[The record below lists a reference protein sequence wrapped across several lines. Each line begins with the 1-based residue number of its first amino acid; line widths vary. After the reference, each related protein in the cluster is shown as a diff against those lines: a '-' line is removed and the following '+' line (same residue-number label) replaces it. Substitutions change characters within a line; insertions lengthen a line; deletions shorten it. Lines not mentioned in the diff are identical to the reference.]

1 MSYQAPLNDLRF
13 ALHTHAKISEILTLP
28 IGLGL
33 DDETIDAILEEAGKF
48 SEQELA
54 PTNRLGDVNGAKIV
68 DGKVISHESLKTAF
82 DAYRDAGWSGLR
94 APADYGGQGLPSVVS
109 TACEELFTS
118 ANLAFSLMPML
129 TMGAAEALLHHASDE
144 IKQAYLP
151 NMSAGLWS
159 GTMNLTEPQAGSDL
173 AQVASKAV
181 PNDDGSYAIT
191 GQKIFITWGEHEL
204 TENIVHLVL
213 ARLPDAPAGVK
224 GISLFVVPK
233 FLVGADGQLGE
244 RNTLEVVS
252 LEHKMGIHAS
262 PTCVMQFNGA
272 RGLLVG
278 TAGRGLN
285 HMFTMMNHARLGVG
299 VEGHAVAERA
309 YQMAVA
315 YAKERVQS
323 RAVDSQSH
331 DAVAI
336 IQHPDVRRLLLTQK
350 ATIEAQRALIF
361 VGANLL
367 DKATDHPVASEK
379 EAALHTL
386 SFLIP
391 IIKAWCTENV
401 NVLTNQALQVFGG
414 MGYVEETG
422 IAQLV
427 RDARI
432 TAIYEGT
439 TGIQALDLVGRKTA
453 MDQGEAAK
461 VFLAE
466 GVRIAEALAK
476 AGEPGLAEALSHALA
491 LAKESATYVVMA
503 FAKGQPADAAAGSVP
518 FLMQMGVTLGAIE
531 MGRAYLASVAA
542 LNDSVGAMLPES
554 FYIQKKQTVN
564 VYFDHVLVQIETYS
578 RQLINGSK
586 SILNYNLDAL

>member
-13 ALHTHAKISEILTLP
+13 ALHTHAKIAEILTLP
-28 IGLGL
+28 VGLGL

-54 PTNRLGDVNGAKIV
+54 PTNRLGDVHGAKIV
-68 DGKVISHESLKTAF
+68 EGKVVSHESIKAAF
-82 DAYRDAGWSGLR
+82 EAYRAAGWSGLR
-94 APADYGGQGLPSVVS
+94 APTDYGGQGLPSVVS
-109 TACEELFTS
+109 TACEELFTA

-129 TMGAAEALLHHASDE
+129 TMGAAEALLNHGSDE
-144 IKQAYLP
+144 IKQTYLP
-151 NMSAGLWS
+151 KMSEGLWS

-173 AQVASKAV
+173 AQVATKAE
-181 PNDDGSYAIT
+181 PNDDGSYAIS

-204 TENIVHLVL
+204 TENIIHLVL

-233 FLVGADGQLGE
+233 FLVTDSGEVGE

-262 PTCVMQFNGA
+262 PTCVMQFDGA
-272 RGLLVG
+272 KGYLVG
-278 TAGRGLN
+278 TANRGLN

-299 VEGHAVAERA
+299 VEGHAIADRA

-323 RAVDSQSH
+323 RAVDGDSH

-361 VGANLL
+361 VAANLL

-379 EAALHTL
+379 EQSLQTL

-391 IIKAWCTENV
+391 IIKAWCTENA

-414 MGYVEETG
+414 MGYIEETG

-453 MDQGEAAK
+453 MDQGAAAK
-461 VFLAE
+461 VCLAE
-466 GVRIAEALAK
+466 GVRIAEGLAK
-476 AGEPGLAEALSHALA
+476 AGATDLAQALSHALN
-491 LAKESATYVVMA
+491 LAKESATYVVMS
-503 FAKGQPADAAAGSVP
+503 FAQGQSAAAAAGSVP

-531 MGRAYLASVAA
+531 MGRAYLASSEALKDPVA
-542 LNDSVGAMLPES
+542 AMLPES
-554 FYIQKKQTVN
+554 FYEEKQQTVA
-564 VYFDHVLVQIETYS
+564 VYFDHILVQIETYS
-578 RQLINGSK
+578 RQLLNGSD
-586 SILNYNLDAL
+586 SILKYNLDSF